1 MTAIVM
7 NTLNGAVTEYDWSFQ
22 SITPTHAGSAAGLH
36 EFGGNTD
43 AGSDIDASFLTA
55 ETSLGS
61 TMKRRIASLYFAM
74 MTETADGEGLA
85 LVKGREG
92 GEFSY
97 PLTIRDG
104 GMSRAICGK
113 GLRESYIAFGYE
125 NVDGAHFRIDLIEP
139 EIIESKQRRL

>member
-7 NTLNGAVTEYDWSFQ
+7 NTINAAVTEYDWTFQ

-43 AGSDIDASFLTA
+43 AGSAIAASFLTA

-61 TMKRRIASLYFAM
+61 SMKRRIASVYFAM
-74 MTETADGEGLA
+74 LTETADGAGMA
-85 LVKGREG
+85 VVRGRVA
-92 GEFSY
+92 GEYTY
-97 PLTIRDG
+97 PVQIRDG
-104 GMSRAICGK
+104 GMSRAVCGK
-113 GLRESYIAFGYE
+113 GLRESYIALGYE
-125 NVDGAHFRIDLIEP
+125 NVSGAHFRIDRIEP